1 MSLQNVFDG
10 CRKRLSKPGSPTLHS
25 KGDGLTEELSP
36 VSKEF
41 YEFAGTLLPDFVITK
56 STPWCGRGKE
66 GLVSRFL
73 WARLVYKE
81 HKKNF
86 IKPSKPNKSEF
97 NFSISLLLTRSE
109 TNESL
114 MALTAG
120 FVLEERHYK
129 APFETPRSFYEK
141 NAFGDPDSYKAF
153 NSVLEEAP
161 PDFDFVI
168 RQRNP
173 GDDNEI
179 LTPSISLE
187 KAREELSATNTHGKK
202 NKLPLFRITKTIEE
216 VPGKDDNYYRNALVP
231 IFQKL
236 VPLYWKAYDK
246 LIELRT
252 GQKPVQAE
260 GPAVEKD
267 PSPAV
272 EKDPSFPLNLILQGP
287 PGTGK
292 TYRSIALAS
301 ALAQGNYSMARYIVS
316 GKDINDDDYN
326 GLQSHYKKDLLYF
339 DTNGEPSKGHIAFT
353 TFHQSYSYEEFVEG
367 IFPKVD
373 EKGSLTYSIKDG
385 IFKSI
390 ARLALE
396 HPHENYVL
404 LIDEINRGNVSKIL
418 GDLISLLEWD
428 KRLGG
433 EHELK
438 AVLPYSRTLWG
449 VPANLYLIGTMNTAD
464 RSIERLDTALMRR
477 FAFFEILPN
486 PALLSDRIL
495 EKDGASLSLQELLEA
510 MNARIKRYLG
520 PERAIGHSY
529 FMRLGKEVSLED
541 LSDIFRNRILPTLL
555 ESALGDYRKVRK
567 ILGEEGAKDGIV
579 CTLGEED
586 SYEGPAGYVFDYEAL
601 SSFKTYRR
609 IAQESSPEDEEG

>member
-1 MSLQNVFDG
+1 MSIQAVFDSFRG
-10 CRKRLSKPGSPTLHS
+10 ILGITFPGKVGLANQARPPRDEFIQFAKSLYPGLNQPKYGACRWNNG
-25 KGDGLTEELSP
+25 GLANKYIW
-36 VSKEF
+36 V
-41 YEFAGTLLPDFVITK
+41 
-56 STPWCGRGKE
+56 
-66 GLVSRFL
+66 
-73 WARLVYKE
+73 RLVPEE
-81 HKKNF
+81 HINDLATKKARDPQKAVPF
-86 IKPSKPNKSEF
+86 TV
-97 NFSISLLLTRSE
+97 SLFLHRSA
-109 TNESL
+109 TDSSL
-114 MALTAG
+114 MALTASLEPEHDHMDPEG
-120 FVLEERHYK
+120 FEALKSLLGSVPSGLEMR
-129 APFETPRSFYEK
+129 
-141 NAFGDPDSYKAF
+141 PDSSWAGSKLT
-153 NSVLEEAP
+153 SHGEALK
-161 PDFDFVI
+161 FATV
-168 RQRNP
+168 
-173 GDDNEI
+173 
-179 LTPSISLE
+179 TPA
-187 KAREELSATNTHGKK
+187 KKKGKK
-202 NKLPLFRITKTIEE
+202 PEYHFVHIAQTVEE
-216 VPGKDDNYYRNALVP
+216 VPGKDDDYYRNALIP
-231 IFQKL
+231 IFEKL

-252 GQKPVQAE
+252 GQKPVGAE
-260 GPAVEKD
+260 GPAVEND
-267 PSPAV
+267 PSPAL

-301 ALAQGNYSMARYIVS
+301 SLAQGNYSMARYIVS

-326 GLQSHYKKDLLYF
+326 GLQSHYKKDLLSF

-418 GDLISLLEWD
+418 GDLISLLEGD

-477 FAFFEILPN
+477 FAFFEIGPN
-486 PALLSDRIL
+486 PALLSDRL
-495 EKDGASLSLQELLEA
+495 LRNGNDSLSFQELLEA
-510 MNARIKRYLG
+510 MNERIKRYLG
-520 PERAIGHSY
+520 PERMIGHSY
-529 FMRLGKEVSLED
+529 FMGLGKDVTLEALAD
-541 LSDIFRNRILPTLL
+541 VFRNRILPTLL
-555 ESALGDYRKVRK
+555 ESALGDYRKVK
-567 ILGEEGAKDGIV
+567 KVLGEEGEGKPGIV
-579 CTLGEED
+579 RAIGEED
-586 SYEGPAGYVFDYEAL
+586 SYEDPAGYAFNYGVLSLFD
-601 SSFKTYRR
+601 TYRR
-609 IAQESSPEDEEG
+609 IARKESSREGGEG